1 MPFYA
6 SKLTNVLSSR
16 LSSWHGARIK
26 FMARYIGSLLKLAT
40 TNGKELALALNP
52 RVKEDSNYRR
62 IQRFMSEFAFDF
74 GMFGRFLL
82 SLLPQ
87 KEGFIVVMDR
97 TEWHFGSKPVNML
110 MIGFAY
116 KGIAFPV
123 LWNVLSKESDGAAGK
138 EGSSSTEERKAL
150 FERFLELVPP
160 EKIRAFVADREFIS
174 EDWLGF
180 LTEREVPFVIRI
192 RSSRRVAL
200 KSPGRPGLP
209 ARMFFRGPLLSVGQK
224 RKLAGGQHFVSGQP
238 VNVTG
243 KRLTEKSDEFLI
255 LISSRLS
262 GSEEPLWLYRR
273 RWEIESLS
281 QKFLRAAMK
290 SRGFNLET
298 THVTTPER
306 IAKLVGL
313 LALAFVW
320 SHLVG
325 QERHARE
332 PLKTKNH
339 GYPERSLFRYGLDL
353 LRSIMLNL
361 TERKEQF
368 RRCVRLLAD
377 PSKSFVVWCESND
390 SQPRTEADK
399 AQVVCSSISFS
410 SGPSCGSGGSFLP
423 PFPPLPSV
431 SSGSAARGWRRGFM
445 ATGGLVWGDG
455 ALDFMLLSFYI
466 YPSPS
471 PIANRFSVCSR

>member
-1 MPFYA
+1 MCISAKSTTEAKPAMPFYA
-6 SKLTNVLSSR
+6 SELTSVLSDR
-16 LSSWHGARIK
+16 LSSWHGARLK
-26 FMARYIGSLLKLAT
+26 FMARYIGSLLKLVT

-52 RVKEDSNYRR
+52 RVKNGSNYRR

-74 GMFGRFLL
+74 EAFGRFLF

-87 KEGFIVVMDR
+87 KEGFLVVMDR
-97 TEWHFGSKPVNML
+97 TEWHFGSEPVNVL

-123 LWNVLSKESDGAAGK
+123 LWKVLATGEENGSGGK
-138 EGSSSTEERKAL
+138 EGASSTAERKEL

-174 EDWLGF
+174 EEWLGF

-192 RSSRRVAL
+192 RSSRKVAL
-200 KSPGRPGLP
+200 SESGEAALA
-209 ARMFFRGPLLSVGQK
+209 ARMFFRKPLLRAEGQK
-224 RKLAGGQHFVSGQP
+224 RRPAGAEHFVGGQP
-238 VNVTG
+238 VTVTG
-243 KRLTEKSDEFLI
+243 KRLVKEEDELLI
-255 LISSRLS
+255 VISSGLCS
-262 GSEEPLWLYRR
+262 CEKPLQLYRR
-273 RWEIESLS
+273 RWEIESL
-281 QKFLRAAMK
+281 FAAMK

-325 QERHARE
+325 QERHQKE

-339 GYPERSLFRYGLDL
+339 GWPERSLFRYGLDL

-361 TERKEQF
+361 AEKKEQF
-368 RRCVRLLAD
+368 LRCVQLLRGR
-377 PSKSFVVWCESND
+377 PSKSFVV
-390 SQPRTEADK
+390 
-399 AQVVCSSISFS
+399 
-410 SGPSCGSGGSFLP
+410 
-423 PFPPLPSV
+423 
-431 SSGSAARGWRRGFM
+431 
-445 ATGGLVWGDG
+445 
-455 ALDFMLLSFYI
+455 
-466 YPSPS
+466 
-471 PIANRFSVCSR
+471 